1 MIRLPVS
8 NSSASPY
15 FMTSS
20 NIYDPFLL
28 QWKSDSICSTE
39 SDPECYIFTPENEPP
54 QPFKVFKK
62 FITERKLEQLPK
74 WAESMTQP
82 QPDEKSTKTPHFALF
97 TEENLSRLNKQNSM
111 AVEKR
116 LMGVVFKISM
126 SAFRENEGEGPVFP
140 SGTTAHMLMP
150 FQDPNLLSKQ
160 QKEYSYMDTMS
171 SN

>member
-39 SDPECYIFTPENEPP
+39 SDPECYIFNPENEPP

-97 TEENLSRLNKQNSM
+97 TEENLSRLNEQNSM

-116 LMGVVFKISM
+116 LMGVVFKM
-126 SAFRENEGEGPVFP
+126 SAFQENKGEGLVFP

>member
-8 NSSASPY
+8 NSSASAY

-20 NIYDPFLL
+20 NIYEPFLL

-39 SDPECYIFTPENEPP
+39 SDLEFSIFTPENEPP

-97 TEENLSRLNKQNSM
+97 TEENLSRLNEQNSM

-116 LMGVVFKISM
+116 LMGVVFKM
-126 SAFRENEGEGPVFP
+126 SAFQENKGEGLVFP